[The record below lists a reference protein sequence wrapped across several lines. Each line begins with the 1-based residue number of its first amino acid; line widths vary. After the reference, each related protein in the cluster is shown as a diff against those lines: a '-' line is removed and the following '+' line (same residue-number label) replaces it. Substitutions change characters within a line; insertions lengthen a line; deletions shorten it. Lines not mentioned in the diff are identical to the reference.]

1 MDSAFPS
8 LLRRSSIN
16 WGGVELLL
24 SFFGGYSG
32 FTMATVMMYLPYY
45 VIIYPGISNRFYLK
59 RRTPPPSPIFP
70 VGGRYWHNSPPD
82 ISQGNQV
89 IHCICCRC
97 VGTIIGGCSTFIIK
111 SNNHYGRI
119 CVILSLCLVKNQALG
134 ACYQLASFTELDM
147 GLWVGT

>member
-59 RRTPPPSPIFP
+59 RRPPPPPPSSPWVVDIGTTPPQIYHKETRLFIAYVADALAP
-70 VGGRYWHNSPPD
+70 SLVDAVPSLSSQIIIMVVFASSSRY
-82 ISQGNQV
+82 V
-89 IHCICCRC
+89 
-97 VGTIIGGCSTFIIK
+97 
-111 SNNHYGRI
+111 
-119 CVILSLCLVKNQALG
+119 
-134 ACYQLASFTELDM
+134 
-147 GLWVGT
+147 